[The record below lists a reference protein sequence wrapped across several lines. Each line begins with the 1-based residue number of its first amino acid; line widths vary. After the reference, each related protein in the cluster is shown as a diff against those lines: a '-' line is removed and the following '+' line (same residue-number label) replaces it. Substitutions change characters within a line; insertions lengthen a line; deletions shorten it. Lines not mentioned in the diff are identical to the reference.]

1 MASKPL
7 EPTTPASISRYQLYL
22 GDIRVVEY
30 PNQPLGLARLLL
42 HNDGSP
48 VCQECIDNVLA
59 ELRHL
64 EAMMTAAAW
73 ESFGKS
79 IPNKRNPNA

>member
-1 MASKPL
+1 MASKPT
-7 EPTTPASISRYQLYL
+7 EPTTPATISRYQLYL
-22 GDIRVVEY
+22 GDIRVLDY

-48 VCQECIDNVLA
+48 TCQECVDNVLA

-64 EAMMTAAAW
+64 ESKATAAAC

-79 IPNKRNPNA
+79 IANERKPNA

>member
-1 MASKPL
+1 MASNPP
-7 EPTTPASISRYQLYL
+7 EPTTPAPISRYQLYL
-22 GDIRVVEY
+22 GDIRVLDY

-42 HNDGSP
+42 HNDGSET
-48 VCQECIDNVLA
+48 CQECVDGVLA

-64 EAMMTAAAW
+64 EAKATASAW

-79 IPNKRNPNA
+79 IANERKPNA